1 MPAKV
6 VIASFRDTERS
17 QIRIGKE
24 VFQMK
29 LKRQLPQYIIGLLVM
44 ALGIVLIKKAGTGV
58 SPVSVIPAA
67 LANITPLTFG
77 NTTIIFQAVCF
88 LMILVVQRKI
98 DVKTLLILPVA
109 VVFGYII
116 DLYMLLLTF
125 EDLPLWLCYVVCLA
139 GIAATAL
146 GIVII
151 VGANLMLPSPDAL
164 LRTISAKTGQP
175 LSRIKM
181 IGDGTYVI
189 IAILIELIFSH
200 RILSQECVWIGTV
213 LSVLL
218 TGRLV
223 GVFGK
228 CFPWL
233 DTNRSAQSAEA

>member
-1 MPAKV
+1 MN
-6 VIASFRDTERS
+6 
-17 QIRIGKE
+17 
-24 VFQMK
+24 
-29 LKRQLPQYIIGLLVM
+29 LKRQLPQYIIGLFVM
-44 ALGIVLIKKAGTGV
+44 AFGIVLIKKAATGV

-67 LANITPLTFG
+67 LAEILPLTFG
-77 NTTIIFQAVCF
+77 NTTIIFQVICF
-88 LMILVVQRKI
+88 LLIILVQWKI
-98 DVKTLLILPVA
+98 DVKTILILPVA
-109 VVFGYII
+109 IVFGYII

-125 EDLPLWLCYVVCLA
+125 SDMPLWLCYVICLA

-164 LRTISAKTGQP
+164 LRTISAKYHQP

-181 IGDGTYVI
+181 AGDATYVV
-189 IAILIELIFSH
+189 IAIIIELIFFHRALSH
-200 RILSQECVWIGTV
+200 DCVWIGTI

-228 CFPWL
+228 CLPWL
-233 DTNRSAQSAEA
+233 DTNRSTQDAEAK